1 VLVVEDVAE
10 IAGGAKEAYLE
21 AVRTKLAPLAERRV
35 GGRLLFLGSTIGST
49 GAWPE
54 AITLL
59 ELDGWEAWGAWTAA
73 LASEADAEILAWRE
87 ECAPLRERSRHRTL
101 VGVPGSPAL
110 ADLRRREVEV
120 KAYAF
125 TRYTAVRGR
134 ARELA
139 DALAKLAETE
149 RGAGREL
156 VGLWEEAFA
165 EGEITAV
172 WGHRD
177 LAALAASAKREG
189 VGGELVASMFTRW
202 AFSSPGG
209 PLWPRGEA
217 TDVKVW

>member
-1 VLVVEDVAE
+1 MLVVEDVAA

-21 AVRTKLAPLAERRV
+21 AVRVKLAPLVERRV
-35 GGRLLFLGSTIGST
+35 GGRLLFVGSTIGST

-54 AITLL
+54 ALSL
-59 ELDGWEAWGAWTAA
+59 FELDGWEAWGAWTAA
-73 LASEADAEILAWRE
+73 LASTEDAELCGWRE

-101 VGVPGSPAL
+101 VAAPGSPSL
-110 ADLRRREVEV
+110 ADLRRRAVEA

-125 TRYTAVRGR
+125 TRYTAVRGHT
-134 ARELA
+134 RELA
-139 DALAKLAETE
+139 AALAKLAESE
-149 RGAGREL
+149 RGTGREL
-156 VGLWEEAFA
+156 VGLWEEAWG

-172 WGHRD
+172 WGQRD
-177 LAALAASAKREG
+177 LAALAASAQREAF
-189 VGGELVASMFTRW
+189 GGALVASSSTHW